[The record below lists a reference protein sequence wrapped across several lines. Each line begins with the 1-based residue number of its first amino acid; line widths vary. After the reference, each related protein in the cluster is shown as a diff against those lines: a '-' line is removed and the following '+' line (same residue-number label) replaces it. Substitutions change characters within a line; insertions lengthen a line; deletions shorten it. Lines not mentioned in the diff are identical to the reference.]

1 MLFTAI
7 SDRLHTYRTSLIAGL
22 SCSAATVIGFFPT
35 YSIAQVVP
43 DTTLSQPS
51 TVTTQENTISIEGGT
66 QVGQHLFHSFETF
79 SVPAG
84 TTAIFQNQ
92 PQIRTIFSRI
102 TGDSVSNINGI
113 LSTNH
118 AANLVLLNPNGIS
131 FGPNA
136 RLNIGGSF
144 LASTAESI
152 HFADGTQFR
161 AQETHSK
168 PLLTVSVPVGLQ
180 YGKHPGNIQAQSSLL
195 QVSPTQTIGLLGGN
209 ISLEAAT
216 AIVAPEGRIELGS
229 VAGQT
234 TVSLDRLANGW
245 GVSYERT
252 NSFLDINI
260 AQKSA
265 IETSG
270 AGGGTIHLSGRNLEL
285 TDGSLIQATTRGP
298 GQGGTVTV
306 NATETLELRGTTA
319 NGQFPSGIL
328 AETEGSGNA
337 GDVEIEVNNLTFQ
350 NGGQVSV
357 SALANSQGQA
367 GNITVRAE
375 GTIALQGYLISEA
388 LASGSGFFANTN
400 NVSGGGNINVRAN
413 RLIVQEGAQITT
425 ATSGV
430 GESGDITIDANSIE
444 LAGTAIQS
452 RFSSGIFSNA
462 EANSKGNGG
471 DIDIHTQ
478 RMFAQGGAQVS
489 TITLASGNAGD
500 LHVRASELVQV
511 SGRSDRDV
519 PSGIFTQT
527 EASGKSGNLTIDT
540 EQLLVTNS
548 ALVSSATLGSGKGG
562 TLEINAE
569 RMSILRGGQVSAI
582 AASEGEGGKA
592 FIRVEELLEVEGT
605 NQQNTPSGLFTQT
618 QNIGSA
624 GNLEIAT
631 ERLSIRDGGKVS
643 VSGTQPRENAEEIP
657 AIEASNIGNAGNL
670 IVNSD
675 ELYLE
680 QGILEATTISGDR
693 GNIILN
699 SGDLRLRETSKIDTD
714 AQGNSQGGNIEIDT
728 DTLVA
733 FENSDITANAA
744 NSFGGRVVINT
755 QGIYGTEFRD
765 QQTPQS
771 DITATSELGP
781 KFSGI
786 VEINTPEFNPTQG
799 LVLPTVPPLP
809 DVPANPCAIAGQ
821 DTEFVSIGRG
831 GLPPTPKESVNQEM
845 VATTSPKIQEAQG
858 WVRRDD
864 GTVELVMNPRHVIP
878 YGYWLRLERPD
889 CSTDSEEKSDR

>member
-1 MLFTAI
+1 MLFTTI

-22 SCSAATVIGFFPT
+22 SCSAVTVIGFFPT
-35 YSIAQVVP
+35 CSIAQVVP

-66 QVGQHLFHSFETF
+66 QAGQHLFHSFETF

-102 TGDSVSNINGI
+102 TGDSVSNINGV
-113 LSTNH
+113 LSANH
-118 AANLVLLNPNGIS
+118 AASLVLLNPNGIS

-180 YGKHPGNIQAQSSLL
+180 YGKNPGNIQAQSSLL

-209 ISLEAAT
+209 ISLEAGT

-229 VAGQT
+229 VASQT
-234 TVSLDRLANGW
+234 TVGLDRLANGW

-252 NSFLDINI
+252 NGFLDINI
-260 AQKSA
+260 AQGSA

-270 AGGGTIHLSGRNLEL
+270 ADGGAIHLSGRNLEI
-285 TDGSLIQATTRGP
+285 TDGSLIQATNRGP
-298 GQGGTVTV
+298 GSGGTVTV
-306 NATETLELRGTTA
+306 DATETLELRGTTA

-357 SALANSQGQA
+357 SALGNSQGQA

-400 NVSGGGNINVRAN
+400 NVSGGGHINVRAN
-413 RLIVQEGAQITT
+413 RLILREGAQITT
-425 ATSGV
+425 ATSGL

-444 LAGTAIQS
+444 LTGTAIQS
-452 RFSSGIFSNA
+452 RFSSGLFSNA

-471 DIDIHTQ
+471 NITIHTQ
-478 RMFAQGGAQVS
+478 RMLAQGGAQVS

-548 ALVSSATLGSGKGG
+548 ALLSSATLGSGKGG

-569 RMSILRGGQVSAI
+569 RMSILGGGQVSAI

-605 NQQNTPSGLFTQT
+605 NLQNTSSGLFTQT
-618 QNIGSA
+618 QNVGPA

-631 ERLSIRDGGKVS
+631 ERLSIRNGGKVS
-643 VSGTQPRENAEEIP
+643 VSGTQPRENAEIP

-670 IVNSD
+670 IVNAD
-675 ELYLE
+675 ELHLE

-693 GNIILN
+693 GNIMLD
-699 SGDLRLRETSKIDTD
+699 SSDLRLREISRINTD
-714 AQGNSQGGNIEIDT
+714 AQGDSQGGNIEVDT

-733 FENSDITANAA
+733 LENSDITADAVN
-744 NSFGGRVVINT
+744 NFGGRVVINT
-755 QGIYGTEFRD
+755 QGIYGTEFRN

-771 DITATSELGP
+771 DITASSELGP

-786 VEINTPEFNPTQG
+786 VEINTPEFDPTQG

-809 DVPANPCAIAGQ
+809 DVPANPCKIAGQ
-821 DTEFVSIGRG
+821 ETEFVNARRG
-831 GLPPTPKESVNQEM
+831 GLPPTPRESINQEM
-845 VATTSPKIQEAQG
+845 AATTSAKIQEAQG

-864 GTVELVMNPRHVIP
+864 GTVELVINPRHIIP

-889 CSTDSEEKSDR
+889 CSTDSEENSDR